1 MQPVILLMDL
11 LCLVLGSQERYGEW
25 RASKGGRDN
34 CYKALSPFC
43 VQSFFGMPDSTN
55 ASLLQ
60 TPRIPTASWWDIWVK
75 VVGCLVVGECLYCPL
90 YLSSEW
96 VTCSLPSLDW
106 NASHLRAISAKDG
119 LLSETLYP
127 MHMLRSTWKN
137 SSWHFGI
144 G

>member
-25 RASKGGRDN
+25 RASKGGSDN

-60 TPRIPTASWWDIWVK
+60 TPCIPTASWWDIWVK
-75 VVGCLVVGECLYCPL
+75 VVGSLLVLPPVFKHRVGNMFSAIAGLEGK
-90 YLSSEW
+90 SFE
-96 VTCSLPSLDW
+96 
-106 NASHLRAISAKDG
+106 SH
-119 LLSETLYP
+119 
-127 MHMLRSTWKN
+127 
-137 SSWHFGI
+137 
-144 G
+144 